1 MKPRIRRPL
10 IVPMF
15 LLSIGLILVTPVQKT
30 IASGPSE
37 QVIFSG
43 VGFAG
48 NGDWQGPVGF
58 WIWCQ
63 AEGTGPYGQNRVCAG
78 AMYVYSQGITV
89 HVDGQVTEEADETY
103 TMDVSSRKEGV
114 LSATLHNVSDDLQNG
129 PNNTVEFSVTTA
141 AGTSSGASDTAVVN
155 VTGPGD

>member
-1 MKPRIRRPL
+1 MKPRIRRRL
-10 IVPMF
+10 IVPLF
-15 LLSIGLILVTPVQKT
+15 LLMIGLILIAPVQKSS
-30 IASGPSE
+30 ASGPSE

-63 AEGTGPYGQNRVCAG
+63 PEGTGPYGQHDVCAG
-78 AMYVYSQGITV
+78 AMYVYSQAITV
-89 HVDGQVTEEADETY
+89 YVDGQITENPDDTY
-103 TMDVSSRKEGV
+103 TMTVSSRKPGV
-114 LSATLHNVSDDLQNG
+114 LSATLHNATEDLENG
-129 PNNTVEFSVTTA
+129 PNNIVDFSVTTA
-141 AGTSSGASDTAVVN
+141 AGTSLGESDTAVVN

>member
-1 MKPRIRRPL
+1 MKPRIRQRL
-10 IVPMF
+10 VMMMI
-15 LLSIGLILVTPVQKT
+15 LSIGLILVAPVQKSN
-30 IASGPSE
+30 ASGPSE
-37 QVIFSG
+37 QIIFSG

-63 AEGTGPYGQNRVCAG
+63 ADGTGPYGEHRVCAG

-89 HVDGQVTEEADETY
+89 HVDGQVTEELDETY
-103 TMDVSSRKEGV
+103 TMDVSSRKQGV
-114 LSATLHNVSDDLQNG
+114 LSATLHNVTDDLESG
-129 PNNTVEFSVTTA
+129 PNNVVEFSVTTA
-141 AGTSSGASDTAVVN
+141 AGTSSGESDTAVVN